1 MQTERSIGETMY
13 VTRINLKDLDE
24 QARKNVI
31 NVAAFC
37 EHRDSTFIFEVKD
50 HTLIIKSRDR
60 DQAMKRGS
68 YFHLKF
74 PQLYYNVE
82 KTADS

>member
-1 MQTERSIGETMY
+1 MY

-31 NVAAFC
+31 DIATFC
-37 EHRDSTFIFEVKD
+37 EHRDPTFTFEVKG
-50 HTLIIKSRDR
+50 HMLVIKSTGH

-68 YFHLKF
+68 YFHIKF
-74 PQLYYNVE
+74 PQLHYNVE
-82 KTADS
+82 PT